1 MSGYRRA
8 PIVLGNTDYGR
19 VFRVE
24 IGYAGATY
32 RQLVRTV
39 RRQWNGRCS
48 SDSWY
53 ASHSLGPWAYYQP
66 TYQTATVYLPRP
78 ASVDHVRSVLY
89 RIGWDIVRVSQRV

>member
-8 PIVLGNTDYGR
+8 PIVLGRTDYGR

-32 RQLVRTV
+32 SQLVKTV
-39 RRQWNGRCS
+39 RRQWNGHCQT
-48 SDSWY
+48 DSWY
-53 ASHSLGPWAYYQP
+53 AYHSQAPWH
-66 TYQTATVYLPRP
+66 TYMPMYATATVYLPRP
-78 ASVDHVRSVLY
+78 ASVEHVRRVLY